1 MKNLSLAY
9 ILTIGFITFS
19 IFSYA
24 QSNQGNIDY
33 AVPESPA
40 SKILNK
46 DGGAIL
52 RPSSVKALA
61 VSLGN
66 YYLNSGPVIP
76 NNIGIEISP
85 LALNPN
91 TDLKKY
97 NDNKFLYRTRISIAT
112 QYTPG
117 NGYGVAYGL
126 RFTLFDETDLR
137 TNTAFQ
143 QKIGELVKYNT
154 STVNDTINE
163 YEYYRTFIDN
173 TYTSN
178 EAVRLVSVLDSNVAN
193 KLNEI
198 RKTKEVPLSNK
209 IKLYKELFKKNSWNK
224 RIWEIGTAFSQRSPD
239 SLITNLGKP
248 FRFAVWNNCGFP
260 VGKKGHLL
268 IGLRYFAFND
278 TLETKTSSKLYHTVN
293 LGSRFYYGTNDDK
306 FFGEVQYQYNQQLQ
320 LLTAGFG
327 YETKLTEGG
336 WATLMLNLHI
346 NPQNGDVMVLPGV
359 SFGLGTRAK

>member
-1 MKNLSLAY
+1 MKKLSLAY
-9 ILTIGFITFS
+9 LVLIFFQTIPLLNF
-19 IFSYA
+19 A
-24 QSNQGNIDY
+24 QTKQGNLDY

-52 RPSSVKALA
+52 RPSSVKAFA
-61 VSLGN
+61 ISLGN

-76 NNIGIEISP
+76 NNIGIEISL

-91 TDLKKY
+91 VDLKKY
-97 NDNKFLYRTRISIAT
+97 SANKFLYRTRISIAT
-112 QYTPG
+112 QHTPG

-143 QKIGELVKYNT
+143 QKIGELVRYNT

-163 YEYYRTFIDN
+163 YEYYRTFVD
-173 TYTSN
+173 TSYATN
-178 EAVRLVSVLDSNVAN
+178 EAVRLAAVLDSTVAN
-193 KLNEI
+193 KLNDI
-198 RKTKEVPLSNK
+198 RKTKETPLNSK

-239 SLITNLGKP
+239 SLIANLGKP

-260 VGKKGHLL
+260 MGKKGHLL
-268 IGLRYFAFND
+268 LGLRYFAFND
-278 TLETKTSSKLYHTVN
+278 TLETKTASKLYHTVN

-306 FFGEVQYQYNQQLQ
+306 VFGEIQYQYNQQLQ

-359 SFGLGTRAK
+359 SFGLGTRAQ